1 MTAAVVTRSAEII
14 NQKGLHARASRKF
27 AEIAVAF
34 SDVKIV
40 VSKDGES
47 ALGHSLMDLM
57 MLGAGIGS
65 IIEISAEGEG
75 AEAAVEALCALV
87 ADRFGEEA

>member
-1 MTAAVVTRSAEII
+1 MRAGRFTRSAEIV

-27 AEIAVAF
+27 AEIAVTF
-34 SDVKIV
+34 PEVRVI

-57 MLGAGIGS
+57 MLGAGFGS
-65 IIEISAEGEG
+65 VIEISTEGDQ
-75 AEAAVEALCALV
+75 AEAALEALCALV
-87 ADRFGEEA
+87 RDRFGEEN

>member
-1 MTAAVVTRSAEII
+1 
-14 NQKGLHARASRKF
+14 
-27 AEIAVAF
+27 
-34 SDVKIV
+34 VKIV

-65 IIEISAEGEG
+65 VIEISAEGEQ
-75 AEAAVEALCALV
+75 AEAAVAALCALV
-87 ADRFGEEA
+87 ADRFGEEI